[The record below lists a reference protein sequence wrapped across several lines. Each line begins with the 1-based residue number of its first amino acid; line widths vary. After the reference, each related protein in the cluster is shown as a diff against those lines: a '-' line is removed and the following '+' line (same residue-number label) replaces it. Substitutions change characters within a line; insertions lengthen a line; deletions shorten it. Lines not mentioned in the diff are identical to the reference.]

1 MYITCKKIFAHTSI
15 DNKSDFLWCRN
26 LKVLPC
32 GQFHTPGWVEIDGCL
47 SSYRSSWWSCTC
59 AIWCDH
65 WSCLGEKSKLMI
77 FGVLSLFVEPSFDYQ
92 KEPFWIVVFWGMRMH
107 KASESLGKFFFIW
120 SDSCKVAICTT
131 CWTSWSPCAWIGD
144 ILWPIGS
151 WWKGYHLTEGGGG
164 NSWTPW

>member
-1 MYITCKKIFAHTSI
+1 MHMIT
-15 DNKSDFLWCRN
+15 SDFFWCRN

-65 WSCLGEKSKLMI
+65 WSCLGWQIQGQLFFWASRVTSLSHLLITKK
-77 FGVLSLFVEPSFDYQ
+77 SLFV
-92 KEPFWIVVFWGMRMH
+92 VFLGMRMH
-107 KASESLGKFFFIW
+107 FVHQKVWGNSFLFGPS
-120 SDSCKVAICTT
+120 KVAICTT

-151 WWKGYHLTEGGGG
+151 WWKGYHLTGGGG